1 MLKVNEYFDGKVKS
15 IALENAEGVST
26 VGVISEGEYEFGTG
40 TVEYMTVVSGALD
53 VLLPGSSEWKLFGK
67 GETFI
72 VDKGLKFKVKAQ
84 EPTAYY
90 CLYK

>member
-15 IALENAEGVST
+15 IALENVEGVST
-26 VGVISEGEYEFGTG
+26 VGVISAGEYEFGTDS
-40 TVEYMTVVSGALD
+40 VEYMTVISGVLE
-53 VLLPGSSEWKLFGK
+53 VLLPEATEWKLYKK

-84 EPTAYY
+84 MPTAYL
-90 CLYK
+90 CNYK